1 MHQYCLRVIEPFKYF
16 RMLRHTHC
24 LPINFKW
31 VFSFS
36 FAFSAKLQLTE
47 TQPIYRLP
55 KYWVTVLEGAG
66 NWFILRAPGIN
77 STKNMC
83 TLPEQQEWRIDS
95 HNMDRLW
102 TPFPKPPT
110 AQYLS
115 LPLELHHGETAFAH
129 RNKTG
134 TQCDLHVSS
143 SLHSLHHSSFLT
155 AEIKRKLWAIHT
167 IAYKKKKTFC
177 KTCWIS
183 KQALSCVFLTYHLF
197 KNYSA
202 VTFPSPQWTVLLP
215 VRFSHVTFSNI
226 ASTKLQR
233 QVSFCCRSPDQLK
246 TLRKYSEKDVSI
258 LAWRSRKVKARR
270 ISSSAPPT
278 CHFQAPTTLFLEP
291 TDSAH
296 YLQTLIPVLSA
307 IASPGWKCSY
317 HVCSFASPCSGH
329 WWAREPPSVAP
340 PHWHID
346 SWTCKERKVIENW
359 VLRMHP
365 LLYKKRFL

>member
-1 MHQYCLRVIEPFKYF
+1 MSN
-16 RMLRHTHC
+16 THD
-24 LPINFKW
+24 
-31 VFSFS
+31 S
-36 FAFSAKLQLTE
+36 LQ
-47 TQPIYRLP
+47 
-55 KYWVTVLEGAG
+55 
-66 NWFILRAPGIN
+66 
-77 STKNMC
+77 
-83 TLPEQQEWRIDS
+83 
-95 HNMDRLW
+95 
-102 TPFPKPPT
+102 
-110 AQYLS
+110 
-115 LPLELHHGETAFAH
+115 
-129 RNKTG
+129 
-134 TQCDLHVSS
+134 
-143 SLHSLHHSSFLT
+143 
-155 AEIKRKLWAIHT
+155 
-167 IAYKKKKTFC
+167 KKKTFC

-329 WWAREPPSVAP
+329 
-340 PHWHID
+340 
-346 SWTCKERKVIENW
+346 
-359 VLRMHP
+359 
-365 LLYKKRFL
+365 